1 MKNEK
6 SKSTLALMEQ
16 AVMILVFAVAATLCV
31 QAFVRA
37 DAYSKELERRDRAVN
52 LCQTVAETVKA
63 KKGDLKATA
72 AQSEATVSGGMMF
85 LYYNKEWEPVTEQ
98 DAVYVLCL
106 EETGRN
112 GYVTAAQVR
121 VTMKKSGEEV
131 FALPVRWQ
139 EVDYE

>member
-63 KKGDLKATA
+63 KKGDMEATA

-85 LYYNKEWEPVTEQ
+85 LYYNKEEKSCCLTDHFSPV
-98 DAVYVLCL
+98 VVLKL
-106 EETGRN
+106 RITDIIR
-112 GYVTAAQVR
+112 YFAANCNTLFHGLILKWV
-121 VTMKKSGEEV
+121 
-131 FALPVRWQ
+131 
-139 EVDYE
+139 